1 MKKYFF
7 DVITNH
13 YIDFKGR
20 ARRKQYWMWVLYYLI
35 FCLIYSITVVTIYAV
50 TKADIIAKNASIF
63 GKIYFYIL
71 LLPSLGL
78 QVRRL
83 HDSGKS
89 AWWLLVYAIPFAE
102 TKLAISSIDTLNS
115 LIIGAIIMIILFCLD
130 SQPGTN
136 KYGPN
141 PKGIN

>member
-1 MKKYFF
+1 
-7 DVITNH
+7 
-13 YIDFKGR
+13 
-20 ARRKQYWMWVLYYLI
+20 MWVLYYLI

-102 TKLAISSIDTLNS
+102 TKLAIGSINTLTS
-115 LIIGAIIMIILFCLD
+115 LIIGAIIMIRLFCLD